1 MQNSLSSLTA
11 AREAASLRVKVV
23 ETLKDAILYGD
34 FVPGQK
40 LIERDL
46 CDRLQISRPLLRE
59 ALRQLQAD
67 GLIVNVLHKGQSVAT
82 LSVADARNIYM
93 IRQALE
99 RLTGEEFAR
108 HATAMQVTELRAC
121 LASMRTNAIKKNP
134 RALLQCKNRFYDL
147 LAEGSGN
154 PVVGQIMTMLRN
166 RVTILRRFTLASPGR
181 IVQSIKELEAIVK
194 AIEARN
200 PTKAGQMCA
209 IHIGKAAEI
218 AVASYGSWS
227 SGAEGS
233 SLGPVTARF
242 KRRKKVG
249 RSRGASIS

>member
-34 FVPGQK
+34 FVPGEK

-67 GLIVNVLHKGQSVAT
+67 GLIVNVLHKGQSVAS

-93 IRQALE
+93 VRQVLE
-99 RLTGEEFAR
+99 RLAGEEFAR
-108 HATAMQVTELRAC
+108 NATTMQIHELHAC
-121 LASMRTNAIKKNP
+121 LASMRTNAVKKNP

-154 PVVGQIMTMLRN
+154 PVVGQMMTLLRN

-181 IVQSIKELEAIVK
+181 TAQSIKELEAIVK
-194 AIEARN
+194 AVEARN

-209 IHIGKAAEI
+209 IHIGKAAKI
-218 AVASYGSWS
+218 AVASYGRRGSE
-227 SGAEGS
+227 ADGS
-233 SLGPVTARF
+233 SIGPLLARS
-242 KRRKKVG
+242 KRRKRIK
-249 RSRGASIS
+249 RSRA